1 MNLKNKYRVTHIS
14 TVHSPFD
21 QRIFHRECVSLTK
34 AGYDVSLL
42 AYGESEGDY
51 DGVKLVSL
59 GKNDRLKAGLNL
71 LDRWKRTRQAFKR
84 AIDVSADLYH
94 FHDPELIGAGI
105 AIKKQTKA
113 SVIYDCHEDNV
124 AYMLQ
129 KKYIPTPIRRLMAA
143 VIKFRELKA
152 VKVLDAIVTADEGMR
167 KYFMHKGAKCT
178 VGVENFPRLDY
189 FLGKANGIS
198 QQYDLVYHGTIPKY
212 HLKTCFAVDTELVKR
227 GFEPTWLFI
236 GKYSDLDWA
245 KEEIRK
251 KRAENRFTFKG
262 IVAHDEI
269 ARWVRLGR
277 IGIIP
282 LPNYPKFQRNVPTK
296 LFEFMALK
304 IPVVLSNLPPSR
316 PYVGDGKCAIMVDP
330 DSPHEYADAISDLI
344 ADPRRRNEMGKEGNR
359 RVVSRYNWETSF
371 SKLLKLYKEL
381 LCTKS

>member
-1 MNLKNKYRVTHIS
+1 MSHIVHIT
-14 TVHSPFD
+14 TVHKPFD

-34 AGYDVSLL
+34 TGYDVSLL

-51 DGVKLVSL
+51 DGVKLACL
-59 GKNDRLKAGLNL
+59 GKNDRFKAGSNL
-71 LDRWKRTRQAFKR
+71 LNRWQRTRQAFKR
-84 AIDVSADLYH
+84 AIDLNADLYH

-124 AYMLQ
+124 SYMLQ
-129 KKYIPTPIRRLMAA
+129 KEYIPTPIRRIMAA
-143 VIKFRELKA
+143 VIEFQELKA
-152 VKVLDAIVTADEGMR
+152 VKVLDAIVTADDGMR
-167 KYFMHKGAKCT
+167 KDFMHKGAKCT
-178 VGVENFPRLDY
+178 VSVDNFPRLDL
-189 FLGKANGIS
+189 FLEKANDIS
-198 QQYDLVYHGTIPKY
+198 PKYDLVYHGTIPKY
-212 HLKTCFAVDTELVKR
+212 HLETCFSVDTELVKR

-236 GKYSDLDWA
+236 GKYSDFDWA
-245 KEEIRK
+245 KEEIREK
-251 KRAENRFTFKG
+251 KAENRFTFKG

-282 LPNYPKFQRNVPTK
+282 LPNYPKFQSNVPTK

-304 IPVVLSNLPPSR
+304 MPVVLSNLPPSR

-344 ADPRRRNEMGKEGNR
+344 ADPHRRNEMGKEGNR